1 VPVQTG
7 PDTGKPVKKDI
18 ILNRNDIKNILGGDK
33 KAVAEALNLLEN
45 SRPDRFSLAQDLIEQ
60 LSTNARPE
68 RHVIGVTGPPGVGK
82 STLIS
87 RVIQEYRG
95 RNQTVGIISVDPSS
109 RKSGGALLG
118 DRARITHDPADPGIF
133 IRSMAAGRH
142 LGGLA
147 WRTRHCLTVFEA
159 VYDVIILETVGVGQS
174 ETEIDEVV
182 DTVVFVVQPGSG
194 DALQFMKAGI
204 MEIPHVLVINKADQK
219 SLAVKALNDLK
230 TVGSF
235 GRVDNFDWKPEV
247 IMTSA
252 LQGWGQDELIVVLK
266 KHLDYLSC
274 HDIAK
279 RRRQN
284 RICWIFLLYKERF
297 GNFGIEALGGEEKIL
312 QLIAQLDIINPFY
325 GLQRLT
331 DKLWKTVGHQ

>member
-1 VPVQTG
+1 MNINIE
-7 PDTGKPVKKDI
+7 DI
-18 ILNRNDIKNILGGDK
+18 LSGNKM
-33 KAVAEALNLLEN
+33 AVAKALNLLEN
-45 SRPDRFSLAQDLIEQ
+45 RRSERVDHASEIIEQ
-60 LSTNARPE
+60 LSRHARPT
-68 RHVIGVTGPPGVGK
+68 RHVIGITGPPGVGK

-87 RVIQEYRG
+87 RMIKEYRDQH
-95 RNQTVGIISVDPSS
+95 QTIGIISVDPSS
-109 RKSGGALLG
+109 RRSGGALLG
-118 DRARITHDPADPGIF
+118 DRARITCDPTDPGVF

-159 VYDVIILETVGVGQS
+159 AYDIILLETVGVGQS

-219 SLAVKALNDLK
+219 SLAEKAANDLK
-230 TVGSF
+230 SVGEF
-235 GRVDNFDWKPEV
+235 GRMDGSGWKPGI

-252 LQGWGQDELIVVLK
+252 MNGWGQTELVSLLK
-266 KHLDYLSC
+266 THLDHLSC
-274 HDIAK
+274 CDMTE

-284 RICWIFLLYKERF
+284 RIFWIYLLYRERF
-297 GNFGIEALGGEEKIL
+297 GSFGIEALGGEEKIL
-312 QLIAQLDIINPFY
+312 SIIKEYDIVNPFY
-325 GLQRLT
+325 GLGRLT
-331 DKLWKTVGHQ
+331 DKLWKTIR